1 MAHTQMG
8 RPTYER
14 GTYSKVHTQ
23 TKTYSGPRP
32 EGNARSVYE

>member
-1 MAHTQMG
+1 MAHTHTNG
-8 RPTYER
+8 TAYIR
-14 GTYSKVHTQ
+14 GTYSRVHTQ